1 MFQSFNYLP
10 ILISGIDTDSSL
22 GLRKSATEFISLDE
36 PHAVPGPQ
44 IPFAVHHHCMVQLDS
59 KSIFIIGGY
68 QNGVKSD
75 KTWIVDPTN
84 NYQVKEGPTMK
95 TVKWV
100 HSCAKMKIKEKNIL
114 VVVGNT
120 LDGDLEDLVELLD
133 TSVPDPKWT
142 IGKTF
147 KEKHEKTHQVPVD
160 SLKYG
165 LIFQKFKTFI
175 C

>member
-100 HSCAKMKIKEKNIL
+100 HSCAKMKIKEKTIL

-142 IGKTF
+142 IGIWQF
-147 KEKHEKTHQVPVD
+147 KDTN
-160 SLKYG
+160 
-165 LIFQKFKTFI
+165 
-175 C
+175 

>member
-1 MFQSFNYLP
+1 
-10 ILISGIDTDSSL
+10 
-22 GLRKSATEFISLDE
+22 
-36 PHAVPGPQ
+36 
-44 IPFAVHHHCMVQLDS
+44 MVQLDS

-100 HSCAKMKIKEKNIL
+100 HSCAKMKIKEKTIL

-142 IGKTF
+142 IG
-147 KEKHEKTHQVPVD
+147 
-160 SLKYG
+160 
-165 LIFQKFKTFI
+165 I
-175 C
+175 

>member
-1 MFQSFNYLP
+1 
-10 ILISGIDTDSSL
+10 
-22 GLRKSATEFISLDE
+22 
-36 PHAVPGPQ
+36 
-44 IPFAVHHHCMVQLDS
+44 MVQLDP

-68 QNGVKSD
+68 QNGVKSN

-84 NYQVKEGPTMK
+84 DYHVKEGPTMK

-100 HSCAKMKIKEKNIL
+100 HSCAKMEIKGETNKTII

-142 IGKTF
+142 IGKKF
-147 KEKHEKTHQVPVD
+147 KEK
-160 SLKYG
+160 YA
-165 LIFQKFKTFI
+165 F
-175 C
+175 

>member
-1 MFQSFNYLP
+1 MNVQIRRS
-10 ILISGIDTDSSL
+10 ILLIFVSNEIMHVMKFKCYSNLIICIYFKITGIDTDSSL

-75 KTWIVDPTN
+75 KTWVVDPTN

-100 HSCAKMKIKEKNIL
+100 HSCAKMKIKEKTIL

-142 IGKTF
+142 IG
-147 KEKHEKTHQVPVD
+147 
-160 SLKYG
+160 
-165 LIFQKFKTFI
+165 I
-175 C
+175 

>member
-1 MFQSFNYLP
+1 MGIDDQVLLYAPN
-10 ILISGIDTDSSL
+10 LIICTYFLITGIDTDSSL
-22 GLRKSATEFISLDE
+22 GLRKSSTEFISLDE

-44 IPFAVHHHCMVQLDS
+44 IPIAVHHHCMVELDP

-68 QNGVKSD
+68 QNGVKSN

-84 NYQVKEGPTMK
+84 DYHVKEGPAMK

-100 HSCAKMKIKEKNIL
+100 HSCAKMEIKGETNKTII

-142 IGKTF
+142 IGT
-147 KEKHEKTHQVPVD
+147 
-160 SLKYG
+160 
-165 LIFQKFKTFI
+165 
-175 C
+175 